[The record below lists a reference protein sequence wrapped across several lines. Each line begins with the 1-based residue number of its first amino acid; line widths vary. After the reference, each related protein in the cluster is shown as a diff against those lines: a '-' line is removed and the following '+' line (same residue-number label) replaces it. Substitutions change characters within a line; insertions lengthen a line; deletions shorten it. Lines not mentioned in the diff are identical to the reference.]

1 MTDAFP
7 PTSAAEVLALCD
19 GAWMSL
25 RSQLQ
30 PADSDEGWHTSEK
43 GELKLSWTAS
53 ENADELGSLEAT
65 PPSGQSTVLTFWA
78 DGRLE
83 GSSGQQG
90 RWELQVGSRLVLIHS
105 EGEQRIEESISFTK
119 PNLRLRNLLIWKGE
133 QLQGSQFCSEIRRV
147 SKPTS

>member
-19 GAWMSL
+19 GAWLSL

-30 PADSDEGWHTSEK
+30 PATNEEGWHSSEK

-53 ENADELGSLEAT
+53 TRAEELGTLAAT
-65 PPSGQSTVLTFWA
+65 PPSGAASQLTFHA

-83 GSSGQQG
+83 SASGQQG
-90 RWELQVGSRLVLIHS
+90 QWELQAGGRLVLSHQ
-105 EGEQRIEESISFTK
+105 EGDLRFEEAISFTK
-119 PNLRLRNLLIWKGE
+119 ANLRLRNLMIWKGD
-133 QLQGSQFCSEIRRV
+133 QLQGAQFCSEIRRV
-147 SKPTS
+147 SKPAS

>member
-30 PADSDEGWHTSEK
+30 PGASDESWHTSEK

-53 ENADELGSLEAT
+53 ESSDELGSLEAT
-65 PPSGQSTVLTFWA
+65 PPSGASTCLRFWA

-83 GSSGQQG
+83 GSGSQQG
-90 RWELQVGSRLVLIHS
+90 NWELQAGARLVLS
-105 EGEQRIEESISFTK
+105 RQEGDLRFEEAISFTK
-119 PNLRLRNLLIWKGE
+119 ANLRLRNLMVWKGD
-133 QLQGSQFCSEIRRV
+133 QLQGAQFCSEIRRV
-147 SKPTS
+147 SKPAS

>member
-53 ENADELGSLEAT
+53 DDPAELGTLEAT
-65 PPSGQSTVLTFWA
+65 PPSGQASRLKFLA

-83 GSSGQQG
+83 GSGDQQG
-90 RWELQVGSRLVLIHS
+90 RWELQVGNRLVLIHS
-105 EGEQRIEESISFTK
+105 DGELRIEESISFTK
-119 PNLRLRNLLIWKGE
+119 PNLRLRNLLIWKGQE
-133 QLQGSQFCSEIRRV
+133 LQGSQFCSEIRRV
-147 SKPTS
+147 SKPAS

>member
-53 ENADELGSLEAT
+53 ENTNELGRLEAT

-83 GSSGQQG
+83 GNGGQQG
-90 RWELQVGSRLVLIHS
+90 HWELQAGARLVLS
-105 EGEQRIEESISFTK
+105 RQEGDLRFEEAISFTK
-119 PNLRLRNLLIWKGE
+119 ANLRLRNLMVWKGD
-133 QLQGSQFCSEIRRV
+133 QLQGAQFCSEIRRV
-147 SKPTS
+147 SKPAS